1 MQECNFSRFQ
11 RGGLV
16 KDPCA
21 LGSPSLRFV
30 TICSLM
36 SQHSDKVQPIAKTKP
51 STYLLPGSPR
61 PRDFLIEQPS
71 DIPFSCNLT
80 P

>member
-36 SQHSDKVQPIAKTKP
+36 SQHSDKVQSIAKTNP
-51 STYLLPGSPR
+51 LPIYSRGHPD
-61 PRDFLIEQPS
+61 PGTF
-71 DIPFSCNLT
+71 
-80 P
+80 